1 MANNDAFSSSSS
13 SSAAPTP
20 GPPSGPQ
27 GLTRRPSRT
36 AAMMTFSMEVFDNE
50 VVPSS
55 LSSIAP
61 ILRVAAEIE
70 AERPRVAYLCRF
82 YAFEKAHRLDPS
94 SSGRGVRQFKTAL
107 LQRLERDNA
116 PSLSKRLKKSDARE
130 IESFYQQYYEHY
142 VRALDRG
149 EQADRAQLGKAYQT
163 AGVLFEVLCAV
174 NKTEKVEEVAP
185 EIIAAAR
192 DVQEKKEIYVPYNIL
207 PLDAAGAS
215 QPIMQLEEIKAAVAA
230 LKNTRGLN
238 WPSSFDSQ
246 RQKSGDMDILDWLRT
261 MFGFQKDNV
270 RNQREHLILLLS
282 NVHIRLSPKPEPL
295 TKLDDRAV
303 DAVMNKLFKN
313 YKKWCKFLGRKHSLR
328 LPQDKQEAQQRK
340 VLYMGLY
347 LLIWGEAANIRF
359 MPECLCYIFHNMA
372 YELHGL
378 LAGNVSVVT
387 GENIRPSY
395 GGDDEAFLKKVIT
408 PIYRVIE
415 KESKKSN
422 DGKAPHSAWC
432 NYDDL
437 NEYFWLPDCF
447 SLGWPMRD
455 DGELFKSVRESKA
468 RQGEHPSQKTSS
480 KSTGKSYFVETRTFW
495 HIFRSFDRMW
505 TFYALVLQ
513 AMIIIAWG
521 GYTVNDI
528 LDEDFLYDMSSIFIA
543 AAFLRFL
550 QIRTWYVSSN
560 RRFCRQMAPQD
571 KRAQSPLLA
580 KTNTHPKS
588 IRYPWTTQPM
598 AADKDPSVRMDLR
611 NTPFTVQLG
620 RGASIQLANATINT
634 GNSGATIQFGE
645 LQFSLATASAAAV
658 PVYGMDTEGPA
669 GRPYA
674 ADVAARHLHPPP
686 RRPQPTQVITANEFP
701 QRRVSVFKRL
711 SNSETPATRRVMDG
725 KQISVLPA
733 TTTTLPTGLS
743 MPGRNDAEASS
754 SGGRPSR
761 RQRRRM
767 NAELRARQLLQ
778 VHPSTLSAQEPEASV
793 PTQNK
798 FTNLKWVKRNSS
810 TGELKQS
817 FWEQQPQA
825 LVPQKKKEPETLSGR
840 VHRVLKTVK
849 ERGLMKKK
857 YQRPLVIEAR
867 RIPPR
872 ELPPLVTR
880 GKFKPNLQEAHR
892 GVTLGPRVQEST
904 AERAQQKDKQIWR
917 PRSHERKAL
926 GRQTNMGVTSGA
938 ASQKSSPTNKS
949 HKKWIPKK
957 VPFDNPLDGRHPG
970 ESSRESHHQPIASS
984 QEEASFD
991 RSPRIE
997 EFFMPGDEPEIQWK
1011 RRSGILYRRQ
1021 HGAGSTAGRDE
1032 DSSENEEEEEFEENP
1047 LFADAAALAEA
1058 QRQMHR
1064 QMKAKDKE
1072 IAQLNA
1078 KMTEM
1083 MTQMTMMMQMMQ
1095 RNITAN
1101 PIPQTQGEQWE
1112 TAISKKTTK
1121 MLKQLEGVPGVKW
1134 KSPTEPV
1141 LDLKALPIAQTST
1154 FKQHPNQAGSSKS
1167 GKEKSSK
1174 RKTKLKKFKKKRT
1187 ATQRAIDCLDEYY
1200 QTVRRPIKLADFMSE
1215 LKVAEAEEANEE
1227 SLPMETCR
1235 VISVTPVA
1243 PIKDK
1248 YVNELVVEICL
1259 ATSSMDYSSEEDL
1272 YFPREVESEH
1282 DITSQMEHVQLEG
1295 DSELEG
1301 QLDLFLNFPGY
1312 HRWKFTAVMRNVLKT
1327 IISLAWAV
1335 ILPLLYMRSG
1345 SPITLPVD
1353 LHKWLGQVKGL
1364 PPLYLMAVALYML
1377 PNLLAAV
1384 LFVFPMLRRW
1394 IENSD
1399 WHVIRFLLWWSQ
1411 VLLLYSSHLTGSPR
1425 IYVGR
1430 GMHESQFT
1438 LFKYTLFWLLLLA
1451 SKFAFS
1457 YFIKPLIKPTKDIM
1471 KVHNIRY
1478 AWHEFFPNVKNNIG
1492 AVVSLWIPV
1501 ILVYFMDTQ
1510 IWYSIFS
1517 TFYGGVSGA
1526 FGRLGEIRTL
1536 GMLRSRFHSLPG
1548 AFNSCLVPS
1557 DKRQKR
1563 GFSLSKRFAEASP
1576 SKRTEAAKFAQLWN
1590 EIICSF
1596 REEDLI
1602 NPSLKMIQWPPFLLA
1617 SKIPIALD
1625 MAAEFRSKDS
1635 DLWKRICADEYMKCA
1650 VIECYESFKLVLNL
1664 LIIGENEKRII
1675 GIIIKEIE
1683 ASIAKGSFLANFR
1696 MSALPTLCKKI
1707 VELVGILKEGDASK
1721 RDSVV
1726 LLLQDMLEVV
1736 TRDMMVNEIRELVEL
1751 GHGNKESVPRR
1762 QLFAGTG
1769 SKSAILL
1776 PPMTTAQWEEQIKR
1790 LYLLLTVKE
1799 SAIDVPTNLEA
1810 RRRIA
1815 FFTNSLF
1822 MDMPRAPRVRKML
1835 SFSVMTPYYSEETV
1849 YSKSDLDLE
1858 NEDGVSFLTA
1868 NFVVVTNPSISID
1881 EWNNFMERIDC
1892 KKESDVWANEENILQ
1907 LRHWASLR
1915 GQTLCRTVR
1924 GMMYYQRALKLQ
1936 AFLDMASESEILE
1949 GYKAVTEPEEEGKRS
1964 QRSLSAQLE
1973 AIADMKFTF
1982 VATCQIYGNQKQ
1994 SGDRRA
2000 TDILNLMVNF
2010 PSLRVAYIDEVEE
2023 REGGKVKKVYY
2034 SVLIKA
2040 VDNRDQEIYRIKLP
2054 GAAKI
2059 GEGKPENQNHA
2070 VIFTRGEALQAIDM
2084 NQDNYL
2090 EEALKMRNLL
2100 EEFNE
2105 DHGLRPPT
2113 ILGVRE
2119 HIFTGS
2125 VSSLGWFMSNQET
2138 TFVTIGQRVLATP
2151 LKVRFHY
2158 GHPDVFDR
2166 IFHITRGGISKASRG
2181 INLSEDIFAGFNST
2195 LRQGNITHH
2204 EYIQVGKGRDVGL
2217 NQISLFE
2224 AKVACGNGE
2233 QILSRDIYRLGHRFD
2248 FFRMLS
2254 CYFTTVGF
2262 YVSSMMVVIIVY
2274 LFLYGNLYLSLSGL
2288 EAAIMK
2294 QALMRGNNPLKA
2306 AMASQSAVQLGLLM
2320 ALPMVMEIG
2329 LERGFRT
2336 ALGDIIIMQLQLCSV
2351 FFTFSLGT
2359 KSHYF
2364 GRTILHG
2371 GAKYRATGRGF
2382 VVRHVKF
2389 AENYRMYSRSHFTKG
2404 LELMLLL
2411 IVYQIYGSATT
2422 DSTTFILL
2430 TASMWFLVAT
2440 WLFAPFLF
2448 NPSGF
2453 EWQKIVDD
2461 WDDWSKWINSRG
2473 GIGVPANKSWESW
2486 WEEEQEHLSSTGILG
2501 RLLEIFLSLRFFVFQ
2516 YGIVYHLH
2524 VSNSS
2529 KSLIVYALS
2538 WLVIVAVMLILKVVS
2553 MGRKKFSADFQLMF
2567 RLLKLFLF
2575 IGCIGTV
2582 CILFTLLNLTV
2593 ADIVVSFLAFM
2604 PTGWAILQISQAL
2617 KPAVKAF
2624 GLWGSVKA
2632 LGRGYE
2638 YVMGLVIFAPVAVL
2652 AWFPFV
2658 SEFQTRLLFN
2668 QAFSR
2673 GLQISRILAGG
2684 KKQSIAFL
2692 LRDDKFCGCDL

>member
-1 MANNDAFSSSSS
+1 M
-13 SSAAPTP
+13 
-20 GPPSGPQ
+20 
-27 GLTRRPSRT
+27 
-36 AAMMTFSMEVFDNE
+36 
-50 VVPSS
+50 
-55 LSSIAP
+55 
-61 ILRVAAEIE
+61 
-70 AERPRVAYLCRF
+70 
-82 YAFEKAHRLDPS
+82 
-94 SSGRGVRQFKTAL
+94 
-107 LQRLERDNA
+107 
-116 PSLSKRLKKSDARE
+116 
-130 IESFYQQYYEHY
+130 
-142 VRALDRG
+142 
-149 EQADRAQLGKAYQT
+149 
-163 AGVLFEVLCAV
+163 LFEVLCAV

-192 DVQEKKEIYVPYNIL
+192 DVQEKKEIFVPYNIL

-238 WPSSFDSQ
+238 WPSSFDAQ
-246 RQKSGDMDILDWLRT
+246 RQKSGDMDLLDWLRT

-340 VLYMGLY
+340 ILYMGLY
-347 LLIWGEAANIRF
+347 LLIWGEAANVRF

-415 KESKKSN
+415 QESKKSN

-437 NEYFWLPDCF
+437 NEYFWSPDCF

-468 RQGEHPSQKTSS
+468 MQGEHPSQKISS

-505 TFYALVLQ
+505 TFYTLLLQ

-528 LDEDFLYDMSSIFIA
+528 LEEDFLYDMSSIFITA
-543 AAFLRFL
+543 ACLRFL
-550 QIRTWYVSSN
+550 Q
-560 RRFCRQMAPQD
+560 
-571 KRAQSPLLA
+571 
-580 KTNTHPKS
+580 
-588 IRYPWTTQPM
+588 
-598 AADKDPSVRMDLR
+598 
-611 NTPFTVQLG
+611 
-620 RGASIQLANATINT
+620 
-634 GNSGATIQFGE
+634 
-645 LQFSLATASAAAV
+645 
-658 PVYGMDTEGPA
+658 
-669 GRPYA
+669 
-674 ADVAARHLHPPP
+674 
-686 RRPQPTQVITANEFP
+686 
-701 QRRVSVFKRL
+701 
-711 SNSETPATRRVMDG
+711 
-725 KQISVLPA
+725 
-733 TTTTLPTGLS
+733 S
-743 MPGRNDAEASS
+743 M
-754 SGGRPSR
+754 
-761 RQRRRM
+761 
-767 NAELRARQLLQ
+767 
-778 VHPSTLSAQEPEASV
+778 
-793 PTQNK
+793 
-798 FTNLKWVKRNSS
+798 
-810 TGELKQS
+810 
-817 FWEQQPQA
+817 
-825 LVPQKKKEPETLSGR
+825 
-840 VHRVLKTVK
+840 
-849 ERGLMKKK
+849 
-857 YQRPLVIEAR
+857 
-867 RIPPR
+867 
-872 ELPPLVTR
+872 
-880 GKFKPNLQEAHR
+880 
-892 GVTLGPRVQEST
+892 
-904 AERAQQKDKQIWR
+904 
-917 PRSHERKAL
+917 
-926 GRQTNMGVTSGA
+926 
-938 ASQKSSPTNKS
+938 
-949 HKKWIPKK
+949 
-957 VPFDNPLDGRHPG
+957 
-970 ESSRESHHQPIASS
+970 
-984 QEEASFD
+984 
-991 RSPRIE
+991 
-997 EFFMPGDEPEIQWK
+997 
-1011 RRSGILYRRQ
+1011 
-1021 HGAGSTAGRDE
+1021 
-1032 DSSENEEEEEFEENP
+1032 
-1047 LFADAAALAEA
+1047 
-1058 QRQMHR
+1058 
-1064 QMKAKDKE
+1064 
-1072 IAQLNA
+1072 
-1078 KMTEM
+1078 
-1083 MTQMTMMMQMMQ
+1083 
-1095 RNITAN
+1095 
-1101 PIPQTQGEQWE
+1101 
-1112 TAISKKTTK
+1112 
-1121 MLKQLEGVPGVKW
+1121 
-1134 KSPTEPV
+1134 
-1141 LDLKALPIAQTST
+1141 
-1154 FKQHPNQAGSSKS
+1154 
-1167 GKEKSSK
+1167 
-1174 RKTKLKKFKKKRT
+1174 
-1187 ATQRAIDCLDEYY
+1187 
-1200 QTVRRPIKLADFMSE
+1200 
-1215 LKVAEAEEANEE
+1215 
-1227 SLPMETCR
+1227 
-1235 VISVTPVA
+1235 
-1243 PIKDK
+1243 
-1248 YVNELVVEICL
+1248 
-1259 ATSSMDYSSEEDL
+1259 
-1272 YFPREVESEH
+1272 
-1282 DITSQMEHVQLEG
+1282 
-1295 DSELEG
+1295 
-1301 QLDLFLNFPGY
+1301 LDLFLNFPGY
-1312 HRWKFTAVMRNVLKT
+1312 HKRRFTAVMRNVLKT
-1327 IISLAWAV
+1327 IVSLAWAV
-1335 ILPLLYMRSG
+1335 ILPFLYMRSG
-1345 SPITLPVD
+1345 SPITLPDD
-1353 LHKWLGQVKGL
+1353 LNKWLGQVKGL
-1364 PPLYLMAVALYML
+1364 PPLYIMAVALYML

-1384 LFVFPMLRRW
+1384 LFIFPMLRRW

-1411 VLLLYSSHLTGSPR
+1411 PR

-1438 LFKYTLFWLLLLA
+1438 LFKYTLFWLLLLS

-1457 YFIKPLIKPTKDIM
+1457 YFVQIKPLIKPTKDIM

-1478 AWHEFFPNVKNNIG
+1478 AWHEFFPNVKNNFG
-1492 AVVSLWIPV
+1492 AIVSLWIPV

-1517 TFYGGVSGA
+1517 TLYGGVSGA

-1548 AFNSCLVPS
+1548 AFNACLVPS
-1557 DKRQKR
+1557 ERRQKR
-1563 GFSLSKRFAEASP
+1563 GFSLSKHFAEASP

-1602 NPSLKMIQWPPFLLA
+1602 SDREMDLLLVPYSSDPSLKMIQWPPFLLA

-1625 MAAEFRSKDS
+1625 MAAQFRSKDA

-1664 LIIGENEKRII
+1664 LVVGENEKWII

-1683 ASIAKGSFLANFR
+1683 ASIARGSFLANFR

-1707 VELVGILKEGDASK
+1707 VELVGVLKEGDASK
-1721 RDSVV
+1721 RDNMV

-1769 SKSAILL
+1769 SKSAILF

-1810 RRRIA
+1810 RRRVA

-1858 NEDGVSFLTA
+1858 NEDGVSIIFYLQKI
-1868 NFVVVTNPSISID
+1868 FPD

-1892 KKESDVWANEENILQ
+1892 KKESEVWANEENVLQ

-1924 GMMYYQRALKLQ
+1924 GMMYYQIALKLQ

-1973 AIADMKFTF
+1973 AIADMKFTY

-2023 REGGKVKKVYY
+2023 REGDKVKKVYY

-2138 TFVTIGQRVLATP
+2138 TFVTIGQRVLASP

-2233 QILSRDIYRLGHRFD
+2233 QLLSRDIYRLGHRFD

-2274 LFLYGNLYLSLSGL
+2274 FFLYGKLYLSLSGI

-2364 GRTILHG
+2364 GRTVLHG

-2422 DSTTFILL
+2422 DSTTFMLL

-2461 WDDWSKWINSRG
+2461 WEDWSKWINSRG

-2486 WEEEQEHLSSTGILG
+2486 WEEEQEHLSSTGVIG
-2501 RLLEIFLSLRFFVFQ
+2501 RFCEIILSLRYFVFQ

-2524 VSNSS
+2524 VSNNN

-2538 WLVIVAVMLILKVVS
+2538 WLVIVAVMLVLKVIS

-2575 IGCIGTV
+2575 LGCVGTL
-2582 CILFTLLNLTV
+2582 CILFTLLHLTV
-2593 ADIVVSFLAFM
+2593 TDIAVSILAFM
-2604 PTGWAILQISQAL
+2604 PTGWAILQISQAM
-2617 KPAVKAF
+2617 KPAVKAL

-2638 YVMGLVIFAPVAVL
+2638 YVMGLAIFTPVAVL

-2684 KKQSIAFL
+2684 KKQ
-2692 LRDDKFCGCDL
+2692 R